1 MKTKNLI
8 LMVLGAALW
17 LAPEPTHAQQRR
29 VDWIHG
35 LGGNQG
41 SWQNVNNNYNPPQR
55 QIIGG
60 NRAGYGTGNGIP
72 NFATQVQGNTGGANT
87 ISISHSLGGAAVRQV
102 DIWNQNHW
110 SGNMTVGSPLRGAQI
125 AVSTQNGV
133 AQQFINQGI
142 TELLRG
148 PAIGSTALFIIS
160 STIGVLLAVTGA
172 LGSMYSNTIA
182 GILVNAITG
191 SLNLTPVTI
200 NDLNP
205 NGAYMQNIAAQTTN
219 TPKIQIWGRED
230 NPILWRTAGSFA
242 EQTDQWGV
250 NLANDVIGV
259 YNTAANV
266 EYVASWTP
274 PFLLFHG
281 YWTWRGDQWKAGANW
296 LQNTSNWGW
305 QAVIGAG
312 YVQQEWVYVP
322 VYPPDCDHDQCLQW
336 MWVQLD
342 VFTYDQSDGVVPA
355 FSARN
360 DGGAW
365 RGHIVEAPGIN
376 HSEMLRFNDISPTL
390 TGVFTGNTGGQ
401 QIFTIGQ

>member
-1 MKTKNLI
+1 MKTKHLI
-8 LMVLGAALW
+8 LAVLGAALW
-17 LAPEPTHAQQRR
+17 LAPEFTHAQQRR

-35 LGGNQG
+35 LGGNQD
-41 SWQNVNNNYNPPQR
+41 SWQNVANNYQGTR
-55 QIIGG
+55 QIVGG
-60 NRAGYGTGNGIP
+60 NRAGYNTQNGIP

-133 AQQFINQGI
+133 AQQFINQGT

-160 STIGVLLAVTGA
+160 PLIGVLLAVTGS
-172 LGSMYSNTIA
+172 LGTMYSNTIA

-191 SLNLTPVTI
+191 SLNLTPATI
-200 NDLNP
+200 GDLNP
-205 NGAYMQNIAAQTTN
+205 NGAYMQNIAGQATN
-219 TPKIQIWGRED
+219 TPKIQVWGRED

-242 EQTDQWGV
+242 QQTDQWGV
-250 NLANDVIGV
+250 DLA
-259 YNTAANV
+259 NTAAGLYRTAADI
-266 EYVASWTP
+266 EYATRFVMP
-274 PFLLFHG
+274 LLWG
-281 YWTWRGDQWKAGANW
+281 YFDWRGDQWRAGIHW

-305 QAVIGAG
+305 QTVIGAG
-312 YVQQEWVYVP
+312 YVQQEWAYVP
-322 VYPPDCDHDQCLQW
+322 VYPPDCDHDQCMQW
-336 MWVQLD
+336 VWVQYD

-365 RGHIVEAPGIN
+365 RGHIVEAPGTN
-376 HSEMLRFNDISPTL
+376 HSEMLRFNNINPTMS
-390 TGVFTGNTGGQ
+390 GVFNGNTGNQ
-401 QIFTIGQ
+401 DIFRIGNL